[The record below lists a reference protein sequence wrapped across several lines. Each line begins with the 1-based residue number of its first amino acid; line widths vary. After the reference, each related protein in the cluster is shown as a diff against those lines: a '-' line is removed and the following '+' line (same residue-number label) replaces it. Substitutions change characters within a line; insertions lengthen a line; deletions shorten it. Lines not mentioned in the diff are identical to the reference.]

1 MFLFLLS
8 EAMLFFPFFWAFFHT
23 SLAPTIAVGCVW
35 PPVGIKGLETLNP
48 FMLPFVNTVVLLT
61 SGVSLVA
68 AHRAILGGCRE
79 TLVNSLF
86 ITILL
91 GILFSWLQF
100 IEYGITKYTINDGT
114 FGSTFFML
122 TGLHG
127 FHVIVGT
134 CLLMATYIRSVLNHF
149 SKQHHILFE
158 CAA

>member
-1 MFLFLLS
+1 
-8 EAMLFFPFFWAFFHT
+8 
-23 SLAPTIAVGCVW
+23 
-35 PPVGIKGLETLNP
+35 
-48 FMLPFVNTVVLLT
+48 MLPFVNTIVLLT
-61 SGVSLVA
+61 SGIALVA
-68 AHRAILGGCRE
+68 AHRAIIGGCYE

-100 IEYGITKYTINDGT
+100 IEYGVTKYSINDGT

-134 CLLMATYIRSVLNHF
+134 CLLLATYIRGVLNHF
-149 SKQHHILFE
+149 SKQHHVLFE